1 VNGMLLR
8 RLDSAELRAT
18 TDEELLARFVSG
30 DYSAFDVI
38 VGRYEERLLNFV
50 YRFLNDQETAQDVV
64 QETFLR
70 VYRKRKEY
78 KAIAHFSTWLFTIAG
93 NLAKSEL
100 RRRKRWRFLSL
111 DSGGDDDER
120 PVDLPDERHL
130 PDDVVADRM
139 TEARIQEAINALP
152 PKYRQAVLLRDVEGM
167 SYQEIA
173 QIANCPVGTIKSR
186 VNRARLKLQKKL
198 RIDGRDNGLG
208 DFSDTER

>member
-1 VNGMLLR
+1 MLLR

-38 VGRYEERLLNFV
+38 VGRYEERLLNFA

>member
-1 VNGMLLR
+1 MLLR

-208 DFSDTER
+208 GFSDTKE

>member
-1 VNGMLLR
+1 MLLR
-8 RLDSAELRAT
+8 RLDSAESRTT

-38 VGRYEERLLNFV
+38 VGRYEERLLNFA

-208 DFSDTER
+208 GFGNTEE

>member
-1 VNGMLLR
+1 MLLR

-38 VGRYEERLLNFV
+38 VGRYEERLLNFA

-208 DFSDTER
+208 GFSDTKE

>member
-1 VNGMLLR
+1 MLLR

-38 VGRYEERLLNFV
+38 VGRYEERLLNFT

-208 DFSDTER
+208 GFSDTKE

>member
-1 VNGMLLR
+1 MLLR
-8 RLDSAELRAT
+8 RLDSAESRTT

-38 VGRYEERLLNFV
+38 VGRYEERLLNFA

-208 DFSDTER
+208 GFSDTKE

>member
-1 VNGMLLR
+1 MLLR
-8 RLDSAELRAT
+8 RLDSAESRTT

-38 VGRYEERLLNFV
+38 VGRYEERLLNFA

>member
-1 VNGMLLR
+1 MLLR

-38 VGRYEERLLNFV
+38 VGRYEERLLNFT

-208 DFSDTER
+208 GFGNTEE

>member
-1 VNGMLLR
+1 
-8 RLDSAELRAT
+8 
-18 TDEELLARFVSG
+18 
-30 DYSAFDVI
+30 
-38 VGRYEERLLNFV
+38 
-50 YRFLNDQETAQDVV
+50 VV